1 MSPMA
6 TTAAVPEN
14 EQLAYWSEVLAGT
27 RVPMA
32 VTSRDEGPFAGRITT
47 ARVGYL
53 RVASVEADAYRAG
66 RTASHIARSA
76 EQFVGIG
83 VQVSGRTTI
92 SQGGRRVDAG
102 PGDLFVYDTAHPYFL
117 DHPEPFSVR
126 IVHMPRRALGL
137 SDAELRGV
145 TGTAIGAGQGCA
157 AVLMPF
163 LTTLV
168 DSADSYSPSAAGRLA
183 ASVIDL
189 FVTMVAETARATDT
203 EEESSRGHLVARIRD
218 HIDRHLGDPSLAPE
232 GIAKAHHISVRYLHR
247 LFEDEGIT
255 VGRLVQRRRLE
266 ECARELGRGARVA
279 PTVAS
284 VAQRWGFVN
293 PAHFSRVFRGA
304 YGISPR
310 EWRSVRT
317 AWNGEGS
324 APFVVPER
332 PLPPRADGAAA
343 RRVDVAG

>member
-1 MSPMA
+1 MNLVL

-14 EQLAYWSEVLAGT
+14 DRLAYWCEALAGT

-32 VTSRDEGPFAGRITT
+32 VTPRGGGPFDGRLATG
-47 ARVGYL
+47 RVGCL
-53 RVASVEADAYRAG
+53 RVATVEADAYRAG
-66 RTASHIARSA
+66 RTTSHIARSA

-83 VQVSGRTTI
+83 VQISGRTTLA
-92 SQGGRRVDAG
+92 QDGRRADAG
-102 PGDLFVYDTAHPYFL
+102 PGDLYVYDTAHPYFL

-126 IVHMPRRALGL
+126 VVHMPRRALGL
-137 SDAELRGV
+137 SDAELRRV
-145 TGTAIGAGQGCA
+145 TGTVIATGHGCG

-168 DSADSYSPSAAGRLA
+168 DSADSYSPTAAGRLA
-183 ASVIDL
+183 ASVIEL
-189 FVTMVAETARATDT
+189 FATLVAETAPTTGA
-203 EEESSRGHLVARIRD
+203 EEETSRGHLVARIRD
-218 HIDRHLGDPSLAPE
+218 HIDRNLGDPALAPE

-266 ECARELGRGARVA
+266 ECARELGRGGRAA
-279 PTVAS
+279 PTVSS

-293 PAHFSRVFRGA
+293 PAHFSRVFRDA

-310 EWRSVRT
+310 EWRSVR
-317 AWNGEGS
+317 AALNAEGS
-324 APFVVPER
+324 GTFAAPDR
-332 PLPPRADGAAA
+332 RSLHQLPG
-343 RRVDVAG
+343 